1 MYFHIQNTKKKGF
14 IHYVDGELII
24 RSFKGKIILS
34 RDDLKTEELLIDLSR
49 DFKSNLKL
57 LFRLT
62 RRLFRFYIYHVIP
75 VNDQLIVFG
84 LKKIFIVSIS
94 EERKIVE
101 LPLSGSR
108 PLIVCADS
116 DSVYYGEYFGN
127 DQRRPVKVF
136 KYSTLTNT
144 IEEFLLVESIRH
156 IHGMFYDPYMKKIFL
171 TTGDEDHESFI
182 GYIENKNIVKLVTGN
197 QQARVVQL
205 LFDEKYIFYA
215 TDAPF
220 ETNHIY
226 RYNRAAGSVEQLQA
240 ISGTVFYGAITKHG
254 IFFSTVVDTN
264 KNLRQ
269 DSVELWFSESG
280 DNWKNIKEFKKDIWP
295 KKLFQYGQLI
305 MPDKQ
310 FNTSTIWFTPFALRK
325 DQQIHKIEFN

>member
-1 MYFHIQNTKKKGF
+1 MNLNIQNTEKKGF
-14 IHYVDGELII
+14 IHYVESTQLI
-24 RSFKGKIILS
+24 RSYKGKIFLS
-34 RDDLKTEELLIDLSR
+34 KDELRSEQLLIDLSQ
-49 DFKSNLKL
+49 DLKSKIKL
-57 LFRLT
+57 LLCLS

-75 VNDQLIVFG
+75 FKDQYLIFG
-84 LKKIFIVSIS
+84 LKKIFVVSGNPGKVI
-94 EERKIVE
+94 KDF
-101 LPLSGSR
+101 PLSGSR
-108 PLIVCADS
+108 PLIICADN

-136 KYSTLTNT
+136 KYSTLTNA
-144 IEEFLLVESIRH
+144 IEELLLVENIRH
-156 IHGMFYDPYMKKIFL
+156 IHGMFYDPYTKKIFL

-182 GYIENKNIVKLVTGN
+182 GYIANKNIVKLVTGS

-205 LFDEKYIFYA
+205 LFDEKYIYYA

-226 RYNRAAGSVEQLQA
+226 RYNRVTASIEQLQA

-280 DNWKNIKEFKKDIWP
+280 DKWKNIKEFKKDIWP

-305 MPDKQ
+305 MSDKQ
-310 FNTSTIWFTPFALRK
+310 FNSSAIWFTPFALLK